1 MSKVSKKVSAIEVKT
16 IFLGESGVGK
26 TNLIRAAIDEAF
38 DENTQTTNLT
48 SSFEKSVKLDNKYYS
63 LKLWDTIGQ
72 EKFRTMTKIFYK
84 GAKIVIFVYDIT
96 KKKTFEE
103 LEYWVNEVKSS
114 LGEEPICAL
123 VGNKCDLV
131 EEEEVDENAARD
143 YAFNK
148 ELKFKIVS
156 AKTNPKDFQLFLDE
170 LLKDYIQKNGANIK
184 EDQVVEIT
192 RETLAVKEK
201 RGCC

>member
-1 MSKVSKKVSAIEVKT
+1 MSKVNKIVKAIEVKT

-26 TNLIRAAIDEAF
+26 TNLIKAAIDDEF
-38 DENTQTTNLT
+38 DETTKTT
-48 SSFEKSVKLDNKYYS
+48 SMASCVEKSVKVNNKYYS

-84 GAKIVIFVYDIT
+84 GAKIVIFIYDIT
-96 KKKTFEE
+96 KLKTFEE
-103 LEYWVNEVKSS
+103 LEYWVNEVKTA
-114 LGEEPICAL
+114 LGDEPICAL
-123 VGNKCDLV
+123 VGNKSDLI
-131 EEEEVDENAARD
+131 EDEEVDEDKARE

-170 LLKDYIQKNGANIK
+170 LLNDYIQKTGGKIK
-184 EDQVVEIT
+184 EDQVVEIS
-192 RETLAVKEK
+192 RETIAVKK
-201 RGCC
+201 KGCC

>member
-1 MSKVSKKVSAIEVKT
+1 MSKVNKIVKAIEVKT

-26 TNLIRAAIDEAF
+26 TNLIRAAIDEEF
-38 DENTQTTNLT
+38 EEGSKST
-48 SSFEKSVKLDNKYYS
+48 SMASCVEKSVKVDKKYYS

-72 EKFRTMTKIFYK
+72 EKLRSMAKIFYK

-96 KKKTFEE
+96 TKKTFEE
-103 LEYWVNEVKSS
+103 LEYWVNEVKNS
-114 LGEEPICAL
+114 LGDEPICAI
-123 VGNKCDLV
+123 VGNKSDLI
-131 EEEEVDENAARD
+131 EEEEVDENTARE

-170 LLKDYIQKNGANIK
+170 LLNDFIQKYGGKIK
-184 EDQVVEIT
+184 DDQIIEIA
-192 RETLAVKEK
+192 RETVAEK
-201 RGCC
+201 KKSWC

>member
-1 MSKVSKKVSAIEVKT
+1 MSKVNKIVKAIEVKT

-26 TNLIRAAIDEAF
+26 TNLIKAAIDDEF
-38 DENTQTTNLT
+38 DETTKTT
-48 SSFEKSVKLDNKYYS
+48 SMASCVEKSVKVNNKYYS

-84 GAKIVIFVYDIT
+84 GAKRVIFIYDIT
-96 KKKTFEE
+96 KLKTFEE
-103 LEYWVNEVKSS
+103 LEYWVNEVKTA
-114 LGEEPICAL
+114 LGDEPICAL
-123 VGNKCDLV
+123 VGNKSDLI
-131 EEEEVDENAARD
+131 EDEEVDEDKARE

-170 LLKDYIQKNGANIK
+170 LLNDYIQKNGGKIK
-184 EDQVVEIT
+184 EDQVVEIS
-192 RETLAVKEK
+192 RETIATKK
-201 RGCC
+201 KGCC

>member
-1 MSKVSKKVSAIEVKT
+1 MSKVNKIVKAIEVKT

-26 TNLIRAAIDEAF
+26 TNLIRAAIDEEF
-38 DENTQTTNLT
+38 EEGSKST
-48 SSFEKSVKLDNKYYS
+48 SMASCVEKSVKVDKKYYS

-72 EKFRTMTKIFYK
+72 EKLRSMAKIFYK

-96 KKKTFEE
+96 TKKTFEE
-103 LEYWVNEVKSS
+103 LEYWVNEVKNS
-114 LGEEPICAL
+114 LGDEPICAI
-123 VGNKCDLV
+123 VGNKSDLI
-131 EEEEVDENAARD
+131 EEEEVDENTARE

-170 LLKDYIQKNGANIK
+170 LLNDFIQKYGGKIK
-184 EDQVVEIT
+184 DDQVIEIA
-192 RETLAVKEK
+192 RETVAEK
-201 RGCC
+201 KKSWC

>member
-1 MSKVSKKVSAIEVKT
+1 MSKVNKIVKAIEVKT

-26 TNLIRAAIDEAF
+26 TNLIKAAIDEEF
-38 DENTQTTNLT
+38 DEGTKST
-48 SSFEKSVKLDNKYYS
+48 SMASCVEKSVKVNNKYYS

-84 GAKIVIFVYDIT
+84 GAKIVIFIYDIT
-96 KKKTFEE
+96 KLKSFEE
-103 LEYWVNEVKSS
+103 LEYWVNEVKTT

-123 VGNKCDLV
+123 VGNKSDLI
-131 EEEEVDENAARD
+131 EDEEVDEDKARE

-170 LLKDYIQKNGANIK
+170 LLNDYIQKNGGKIK
-184 EDQVVEIT
+184 EDQVVEIS
-192 RETLAVKEK
+192 RETIAVKK
-201 RGCC
+201 KGCC

>member
-1 MSKVSKKVSAIEVKT
+1 MSKVNKIVKAIEVKT

-26 TNLIRAAIDEAF
+26 TNLIKAAIDDKFE
-38 DENTQTTNLT
+38 EGSKST
-48 SSFEKSVKLDNKYYS
+48 SMASCVEKSVKVDKKYYS

-96 KKKTFEE
+96 NLKSFEE

-114 LGEEPICAL
+114 LGDEPICAL
-123 VGNKCDLV
+123 VGNKSDLI
-131 EEEEVDENAARD
+131 EEEEVEENKARD

-170 LLKDYIQKNGANIK
+170 LLNDYIQKTGDKIK
-184 EDQVVEIT
+184 EDQVVEIS
-192 RETLAVKEK
+192 RETFAEQKK

>member
-1 MSKVSKKVSAIEVKT
+1 MSKVNKIVKAIEVKT

-26 TNLIRAAIDEAF
+26 TNLIRAAIDEEF
-38 DENTQTTNLT
+38 EEGSKST
-48 SSFEKSVKLDNKYYS
+48 SMASCVEKSVKVDKKYYS

-72 EKFRTMTKIFYK
+72 EKLRSMAKIFYK

-96 KKKTFEE
+96 TKKTFEE
-103 LEYWVNEVKSS
+103 LEYWVNEVKNS
-114 LGEEPICAL
+114 LGDEPICAI
-123 VGNKCDLV
+123 VGNKSDLI
-131 EEEEVDENAARD
+131 EEEEVDENTARE

-170 LLKDYIQKNGANIK
+170 LLNDFIQKYGGKIK
-184 EDQVVEIT
+184 DDQIIEIA
-192 RETLAVKEK
+192 RETVAEK
-201 RGCC
+201 KKSFC

>member
-1 MSKVSKKVSAIEVKT
+1 MSKVNKIVKAIEVKT

-26 TNLIRAAIDEAF
+26 TNLIKAAIDDEF
-38 DENTQTTNLT
+38 DETTKTT
-48 SSFEKSVKLDNKYYS
+48 SMASCVEKSVKVDKKYYS

-84 GAKIVIFVYDIT
+84 GAKIVIFIYDIT
-96 KKKTFEE
+96 KLKSFEE
-103 LEYWVNEVKSS
+103 LEYWVNEVKTT

-123 VGNKCDLV
+123 VGNKSDLI
-131 EEEEVDENAARD
+131 EDEEVDEDKARE

-156 AKTNPKDFQLFLDE
+156 AKSNPKDFQLFLDE
-170 LLKDYIQKNGANIK
+170 LLNDFIQQYGGKIK
-184 EDQVVEIT
+184 EDQVVEIS
-192 RETLAVKEK
+192 RETIAVKK
-201 RGCC
+201 KGCC

>member
-1 MSKVSKKVSAIEVKT
+1 MAKVNKIVKAIEVKT

-26 TNLIRAAIDEAF
+26 TNLIRAAIDEEF
-38 DENTQTTNLT
+38 DESTKST
-48 SSFEKSVKLDNKYYS
+48 SMASCVEKSVKVDKKYYS

-84 GAKIVIFVYDIT
+84 GAKIVIFIYDIT
-96 KKKTFEE
+96 KLKSFEE
-103 LEYWVNEVKSS
+103 LEYWVNEVKTA

-123 VGNKCDLV
+123 VGNKSDLV
-131 EEEEVDENAARD
+131 EDEEVDEDKARE

-148 ELKFKIVS
+148 ELKFKICS

-170 LLKDYIQKNGANIK
+170 LLNDYIQKNGGKIQ
-184 EDQVVEIT
+184 EDQVVEIA
-192 RETLAVKEK
+192 RETIAVKK
-201 RGCC
+201 RGWC

>member
-1 MSKVSKKVSAIEVKT
+1 MSKVNKIVKAIEVKT

-26 TNLIRAAIDEAF
+26 TNLIKAAIDEEF
-38 DENTQTTNLT
+38 DEGTKST
-48 SSFEKSVKLDNKYYS
+48 SMASCVEKSVKVDNKYYS

-84 GAKIVIFVYDIT
+84 GAKIVIFIYDIT
-96 KKKTFEE
+96 KLKSFEE
-103 LEYWVNEVKSS
+103 LEYWVNEVKTA

-123 VGNKCDLV
+123 VGNKSDLI
-131 EEEEVDENAARD
+131 EDEEVDEDKARE

-170 LLKDYIQKNGANIK
+170 LLNDYIQKNGGKIK
-184 EDQVVEIT
+184 EDQVVEIS
-192 RETLAVKEK
+192 RETIAVKK
-201 RGCC
+201 KGCC

>member
-1 MSKVSKKVSAIEVKT
+1 MSKVNKIVKAIEVKT

-26 TNLIRAAIDEAF
+26 TNLIRAAIDEEF
-38 DENTQTTNLT
+38 EEGSKST
-48 SSFEKSVKLDNKYYS
+48 SMASCVEKSVKVDKKYYS

-72 EKFRTMTKIFYK
+72 EKLRSMAKIFYK

-96 KKKTFEE
+96 TKKTFEE
-103 LEYWVNEVKSS
+103 LEYWVNEVKNS
-114 LGEEPICAL
+114 LGDEPICAI
-123 VGNKCDLV
+123 VGNKSDLI
-131 EEEEVDENAARD
+131 EEEEVDENTARE

-170 LLKDYIQKNGANIK
+170 LLNDFIQKYGGKIK
-184 EDQVVEIT
+184 DDQVIEIA
-192 RETLAVKEK
+192 RETVVEK
-201 RGCC
+201 KKSWC

>member
-1 MSKVSKKVSAIEVKT
+1 MSKVNKIVKAIEVKT

-26 TNLIRAAIDEAF
+26 TNLIRAAIDEEF
-38 DENTQTTNLT
+38 EEGSKST
-48 SSFEKSVKLDNKYYS
+48 SMASCVEKSVKVNNKYYS

-84 GAKIVIFVYDIT
+84 GAKIVIFIYDIT
-96 KKKTFEE
+96 KLKSFEE
-103 LEYWVNEVKSS
+103 LEYWVNEVKTT

-123 VGNKCDLV
+123 VGNKSDLI
-131 EEEEVDENAARD
+131 EDEEVDEDKARE

-170 LLKDYIQKNGANIK
+170 LLNDYIQKTGGKIK
-184 EDQVVEIT
+184 EDQVVEIS
-192 RETLAVKEK
+192 RETIAVKK
-201 RGCC
+201 KGCC

>member
-1 MSKVSKKVSAIEVKT
+1 MSKVSKIVKAIEVKT

-26 TNLIRAAIDEAF
+26 TNLIRAAIDEEF
-38 DENTQTTNLT
+38 EEGSKST
-48 SSFEKSVKLDNKYYS
+48 SMASCVEKSVKVDKKYYS

-72 EKFRTMTKIFYK
+72 EKLRSMAKIFYK

-96 KKKTFEE
+96 TKKTFEE
-103 LEYWVNEVKSS
+103 LEYWVNEVKNS
-114 LGEEPICAL
+114 LGDEPICAI
-123 VGNKCDLV
+123 VGNKSDLI
-131 EEEEVDENAARD
+131 EEEEVDENTARE

-170 LLKDYIQKNGANIK
+170 LLNDFIQKYGGKIK
-184 EDQVVEIT
+184 DDQIIEIA
-192 RETLAVKEK
+192 RETVAEK
-201 RGCC
+201 KKSWC

>member
-1 MSKVSKKVSAIEVKT
+1 MSKVSKIVKAIEVKT

-26 TNLIRAAIDEAF
+26 TNLIRAAIDEEF
-38 DENTQTTNLT
+38 EEGSKST
-48 SSFEKSVKLDNKYYS
+48 SMASCVEKSVKVDKKYYS

-72 EKFRTMTKIFYK
+72 EKLRSMAKIFYK

-96 KKKTFEE
+96 TKKTFEE
-103 LEYWVNEVKSS
+103 LEYWVNEVKNS
-114 LGEEPICAL
+114 LGDEPICAI
-123 VGNKCDLV
+123 VGNKSDLI
-131 EEEEVDENAARD
+131 EEEEVDENTARE

-170 LLKDYIQKNGANIK
+170 LLNDFIQKYGGKIK
-184 EDQVVEIT
+184 DDQVIEIA
-192 RETLAVKEK
+192 RETVVEK
-201 RGCC
+201 KKSWC

>member
-1 MSKVSKKVSAIEVKT
+1 MSKVNKIVKACEVKI

-26 TNLIRAAIDEAF
+26 TNLIRAAIDEEF
-38 DENTQTTNLT
+38 EEGSKST
-48 SSFEKSVKLDNKYYS
+48 SMASCVEKSVKVDKKYYS

-72 EKFRTMTKIFYK
+72 EKLRTMAKIFYK

-96 KKKTFEE
+96 TKKTFEE
-103 LEYWVNEVKSS
+103 LEYWVNEVKNS
-114 LGEEPICAL
+114 LGDEPICAV
-123 VGNKCDLV
+123 VGNKSDLI
-131 EEEEVDENAARD
+131 EEEEVDENTARE

-170 LLKDYIQKNGANIK
+170 LLRDYIQKYGGKIK
-184 EDQVVEIT
+184 DDQVIEIS
-192 RETLAVKEK
+192 RETIVQKK
-201 RGCC
+201 KGCC

>member
-1 MSKVSKKVSAIEVKT
+1 MSKVSKIVKAIEVKT

-26 TNLIRAAIDEAF
+26 TNLIRAAIDEEF
-38 DENTQTTNLT
+38 EEGSKST
-48 SSFEKSVKLDNKYYS
+48 SMASCVEKSVKVDKKYYS

-72 EKFRTMTKIFYK
+72 EKLRSMAKIFYK

-96 KKKTFEE
+96 TKKTFEE
-103 LEYWVNEVKSS
+103 LEYWVNEVKNS
-114 LGEEPICAL
+114 LGDEPICAI
-123 VGNKCDLV
+123 VGNKSDLI
-131 EEEEVDENAARD
+131 EEEEVDENTARE

-170 LLKDYIQKNGANIK
+170 LLNDFIQKYGGKIK
-184 EDQVVEIT
+184 DDQVIEIA
-192 RETLAVKEK
+192 RETVAEK
-201 RGCC
+201 KKSWC